1 MHKYLLLTIVLLTV
15 ISPGSKAQH
24 LPGVSMGNY
33 SGTNAL
39 YHNPAFVSD
48 NRYSLFVNFAGA
60 QLYMGNNAVKY
71 DAPYSFMALITNSV
85 PNEYRNERGVTMFP
99 RTYLQEKLNGKDKF
113 MNLGGDVRLPSIMF
127 PLMKGRAGIA
137 FTTRT
142 RFMLNMD
149 DMTEPLARLIS
160 KTTRLEGLQGPRFDG
175 QSGRLHFNALGELA
189 MTLGGTVID
198 NETEFLKVGFTVKRL
213 IGLYNA
219 HAIIENSTFSLE
231 PDPAYDNKRQII
243 NVDQVDAKY
252 GMTRDEAFQNIRPTP
267 AWLLGNAAPGSG
279 WGFDIG
285 AVYEYRPDVHKY
297 TYTEKGVRKRDAS
310 KNKYLYRISVSLTDI
325 GRVRFNNPAYLLQ
338 QEVRTQNSQF
348 TFDDFQKLEGSEGV
362 FNAIN
367 SSLGV
372 SGSIAPN
379 VTSVL
384 PTAFQASVDY
394 NIRPNVY
401 VNGLWVH
408 NLIPRSAFGM
418 KAESVIGFT
427 PRYERKWYEISVP
440 VVLMNRYRTPS
451 IGLAG
456 RAGPLWIG
464 TDHLPGLLNIGKPKA
479 FNLYFGLSAGLFR
492 KPPESQNKCWPPE
505 DSWLRRIFS
514 KR

>member
-1 MHKYLLLTIVLLTV
+1 MQKHLLLTIALLTV
-15 ISPGSKAQH
+15 ISFRGRAQH

-48 NRYSLFVNFAGA
+48 NRYSLYVNFSGA
-60 QLYMGNNAVKY
+60 QFYMGNNAVKY

-99 RTYLQEKLNGKDKF
+99 RTYLKEKLNGKDKF
-113 MNLGGDVRLPSIMF
+113 MNVGGDIRLPSIMF

-137 FTTRT
+137 LTTRT

-149 DMTEPLARLIS
+149 GLSEPLARLIS
-160 KTTRLEGLQGPRFDG
+160 QTTRLEGLQGPQFDS
-175 QSGRLHFNALGELA
+175 QSGRLHFNAMAELG
-189 MTLGGTVID
+189 MTLGGTVLD
-198 NETEFLKVGFTVKRL
+198 NETDFLKVGVTVKRL

-219 HAIIENSTFSLE
+219 HAIIENSSFSLV

-243 NVDQVDAKY
+243 EVNQIDAKY
-252 GMTRDEAFQNIRPTP
+252 GMTRDEAFQDIRPTP

-279 WGFDIG
+279 WGLDIG
-285 AVYEYRPDVHKY
+285 AVYEYRPNINKY
-297 TYTEKGVRKRDAS
+297 TYTEKGIRKHDAS
-310 KNKYLYRISVSLTDI
+310 KNKYLYRIAVSLTDI
-325 GRVRFNNPAYLLQ
+325 GRVRFNNPNYLLQ
-338 QEVRTQNSQF
+338 QEVQTANSQF
-348 TFDDFQKLEGSEGV
+348 TFDDFQKLQGSEGV

-372 SGSIAPN
+372 NGSIAPN
-379 VTSVL
+379 VKSVL
-384 PTAFQASVDY
+384 PMAFQTSVDY
-394 NIRPNVY
+394 NLKPHVY
-401 VNGLWVH
+401 VNALWVQ
-408 NLIPRSAFGM
+408 NLVPHTAFGM
-418 KAESVIGFT
+418 KAESVIGVT

-479 FNLYFGLSAGLFR
+479 FNLYFGLSAGLYKR
-492 KPPESQNKCWPPE
+492 PPESQNKCWPAE